1 MAETLT
7 PAGYR
12 PRVADAAVA
21 RALAAMPAVVIEGP
35 KGCGKTWTGCNFARS
50 EVLFDRDLNAR
61 RSVSVV
67 PGLVLDGEEPRLLD
81 EWQLAPEVW
90 NQVRRASDDGHGTT
104 RRRRWAPPR
113 SQCAP
118 HLAAGGV
125 HADRAGQPRR

>member
-1 MAETLT
+1 
-7 PAGYR
+7 
-12 PRVADAAVA
+12 
-21 RALAAMPAVVIEGP
+21 MPAVVIEGP

-90 NQVRRASDDGHGTT
+90 NQVRRAT
-104 RRRRWAPPR
+104 RRRARHHPPTAVGSASIPMR
-113 SQCAP
+113 STFGR
-118 HLAAGGV
+118 GGSSC
-125 HADRAGQPRR
+125 